1 MGVEPHRT
9 HSDLEPAI
17 AEIGREWLAGARAL
31 EATQRSSGRDRLM
44 EWAMRDDAFRSQL
57 FRFVDAFPTLRGAR
71 QIQQHLE
78 DHLSQPGV
86 TLPSWLDLG
95 LSAGGLLPGVVAR
108 TTSHQIEAMA
118 GRFIAGADERDAL
131 SRLQGQWERGIAFS
145 IDLLGEACLSL
156 READDYQQR
165 YLRLIDALADRART
179 WPERPTLESD
189 AWGPIPRA
197 NVSIKI
203 SALHPK
209 VDPLDFEGSIVR
221 LRERIEPILQLA
233 ARRDVFIH
241 FDMEHFA
248 LKDLTLA
255 LFEDCCERWDF
266 EAGLAMQ
273 AYLRSGDE
281 DARRIADWSHR
292 SGRRVTVRLV
302 KGAYWDQ
309 EQIHARQL
317 GWPCPV
323 WQTKHETDACFERMA
338 ATLLDAAPAPVGDAG
353 AGSAGGGSDEAH
365 MGHDRGARGRVRGG
379 VKLAIGTHNVRSI
392 AATLAMLQAR
402 GLPESALELQMLY
415 GMSETLENV
424 AVARGLRLREYVPI
438 GPMIPG
444 MAYLV
449 RRLLENTSNV
459 SWLRAEHYEAA
470 DEETLLH
477 SPHAD
482 PGLAAPTSDP
492 GRDEPRRHRAVPETR
507 LADPFRNE
515 PTRDFSDASQRIAF
529 AEALQGARVPA
540 IEIVRDPE
548 LAGRAVGRARSAF
561 AGWRDV
567 PASDRAAILEG
578 AADRMHARRDELAGV
593 IVRES
598 GKTWREADA
607 DVCEAIDFSRFYAR
621 HAVPL
626 MAEQQLGDFPG
637 EDDRLWWEPR
647 GVAVVISPWNF
658 PLAIC
663 TGLTTAALVM
673 GNPVIVKP
681 AEQAPGIASLL
692 CELLHAAGAPEDVVQ
707 LLPGEG
713 ETVGAALV
721 RDPRVAIIAFT
732 GSQQV
737 GLEILRAAAEI
748 QPGQHHIKQVV
759 CEMGGKNA
767 IIVDGSADLDEAVRG
782 VRDSAFGYAGQ
793 KCSACSRVIVVEDA
807 YETFVSRL
815 LESTRAL
822 RIGDPADPATDVG
835 PVIDA
840 AAAAKI
846 RDYIEIGGRE
856 ATLSLAMEVPPDAS
870 GALGKPFVAPH
881 VFTDV
886 LPDHRIAREEIFGP
900 VLSVMRARDFEHAL
914 EIANGSGYK
923 LTGGLF
929 SRRPAHLERAR
940 RDFRVGNL
948 YLNRG
953 ITGALVGRQPFGG
966 LGLSGAGTKAGC
978 REHLMQFAQQRASC
992 ENTTRRGFAPE
1003 LGGDPAPHDG
1013 LSPDSP
1019 LHGESGAPRT
1029 RARLRGDP

>member
-1 MGVEPHRT
+1 MSVDPHRT
-9 HSDLEPAI
+9 TIDLEPTI
-17 AEIGREWLAGARAL
+17 AEIGREWLAEARAL

-44 EWAMRDDAFRSQL
+44 EWAMRDDAFRTQL

-86 TLPSWLDLG
+86 QLPSWLDLG

-118 GRFIAGADERDAL
+118 GRFIAGADEQGAL
-131 SRLQGQWERGIAFS
+131 SRLQDEWERGIAFS

-156 READDYQQR
+156 READDYQRR
-165 YLRLIDALADRART
+165 YLRLIDALADRVGS
-179 WPERPTLESD
+179 WPSRPALEAD
-189 AWGPIPRA
+189 AWGRIPRA

-209 VDPLDFEGSIVR
+209 VDPLDFEGSIAR
-221 LRERIEPILQLA
+221 LRERIEPILRAA

-266 EAGLAMQ
+266 QGGLAMQ

-281 DARRIADWSHR
+281 DARRIADWSRR

-338 ATLLDAAPAPVGDAG
+338 AELLDAAPAPVAE
-353 AGSAGGGSDEAH
+353 AGSAGGI
-365 MGHDRGARGRVRGG
+365 
-379 VKLAIGTHNVRSI
+379 KLAIGTHNVRSI
-392 AATLAMLQAR
+392 AATLAMLRAR
-402 GLPESALELQMLY
+402 DLPDSALELQMLY
-415 GMSETLENV
+415 GMSETLETI

-470 DEETLLH
+470 DEDTLLR
-477 SPHAD
+477 SPHAEPD
-482 PGLAAPTSDP
+482 PPAPAAASERGDSARPPIAGSQARP
-492 GRDEPRRHRAVPETR
+492 AR
-507 LADPFRNE
+507 PFRNE
-515 PTRDFSDASQRIAF
+515 PTRDFSDASQRAAF
-529 AEALQGARVPA
+529 AEALQAARVPS

-548 LAGRAVGRARSAF
+548 RAARAAERAQAAF
-561 AGWRDV
+561 PGWRDV
-567 PASDRAAILEG
+567 PVAERAALVER
-578 AADRMHARRDELAGV
+578 AADRMHVRRDELAGV

-626 MAEQQLGDFPG
+626 MAEQGLSDLPG

-663 TGLTTAALVM
+663 TGLTTAALVT

-713 ETVGAALV
+713 ETVGATLV

-737 GLEILRAAAEI
+737 GLEILRAATEI
-748 QPGQHHIKQVV
+748 QPGQSHLKQVV

-822 RIGDPADPATDVG
+822 RIGDPVDPATDVG

-840 AAAAKI
+840 DAAAKI
-846 RDYIEIGGRE
+846 RDYIEIGRRE
-856 ATLSLAMEVPPDAS
+856 ANLALASDVPADAS
-870 GALGKPFVAPH
+870 RTLGKPFVAPH

-900 VLSVMRARDFEHAL
+900 VLSVLRARDFEHAL

-923 LTGGLF
+923 LTGGIF

-940 RDFRVGNL
+940 REFRVGNL

-966 LGLSGAGTKAGC
+966 LGLSGAGMKAGC
-978 REHLMQFAQQRASC
+978 REHLMQFVQQRASC

-1003 LGGDPAPHDG
+1003 LGGGLDD
-1013 LSPDSP
+1013 LSPGSP
-1019 LHGESGAPRT
+1019 LRRGSGAPRT
-1029 RARLRGDP
+1029 PAPLRGDP

>member
-1 MGVEPHRT
+1 MSTDPHQAT
-9 HSDLEPAI
+9 VDLEPAI
-17 AEIGREWLAGARAL
+17 AEIGREWLAEARAL
-31 EATQRSSGRDRLM
+31 EAGQRSSGKDRLM
-44 EWAMRDDAFRSQL
+44 EWAMRDDAFRTQL

-95 LSAGGLLPGVVAR
+95 LTAGGLLPSVVAR

-118 GRFIAGADERDAL
+118 GRFIAGEDERDAL
-131 SRLQGQWERGIAFS
+131 SRLQTQWERGIAFS

-165 YLRLIDALADRART
+165 YLRLIDALADRVGSWASK
-179 WPERPTLESD
+179 PTLEAD

-209 VDPLDFEGSIVR
+209 VDPLDFEGSIAR
-221 LRERIEPILQLA
+221 LRERVEPILQLA

-266 EAGLAMQ
+266 QAGLAMQ

-281 DARRIADWSHR
+281 DARRIADWSRR

-338 ATLLDAAPAPVGDAG
+338 AALLDAAPAPG
-353 AGSAGGGSDEAH
+353 ADVGGGI
-365 MGHDRGARGRVRGG
+365 
-379 VKLAIGTHNVRSI
+379 KLAIGTHNVRSV
-392 AATLAMLQAR
+392 AATLAMLRTR

-415 GMSETLENV
+415 GMSETLGSI

-470 DEETLLH
+470 DEETLLR

-482 PGLAAPTSDP
+482 PGLPEPTASPGQVDP
-492 GRDEPRRHRAVPETR
+492 ARPPTGSQDRPART
-507 LADPFRNE
+507 FRNE
-515 PTRDFSDASQRIAF
+515 PTRDFSDASQRVAF
-529 AEALQGARVPA
+529 AEALLGAQVPA

-548 LAGRAVGRARSAF
+548 SARRAVERAQSAF

-567 PASDRAAILEG
+567 PVAGRAAVVER
-578 AADRMHARRDELAGV
+578 AADRMRARRDELAGV

-621 HAVPL
+621 NAIPL
-626 MAEQQLGDFPG
+626 MTEQRLGDFPG

-663 TGLTTAALVM
+663 AGLTTAALVM

-681 AEQAPGIASLL
+681 AEQTPGIASLL

-748 QPGQHHIKQVV
+748 QPGQAHVKQVI

-815 LESTRAL
+815 LESTRTL
-822 RIGDPADPATDVG
+822 RIGDPADPAIDVG
-835 PVIDA
+835 PVIDT

-846 RDYIEIGGRE
+846 RDYIEVGLRE
-856 ATLSLAMEVPPDAS
+856 ANLALAMEVPPDAS

-881 VFTDV
+881 VFTEV

-900 VLSVMRARDFEHAL
+900 VLSVLRARDFDHAL
-914 EIANGSGYK
+914 EIANGSDYK
-923 LTGGLF
+923 LTGGVF

-978 REHLMQFAQQRASC
+978 REHLTQFAQQRASC

-1003 LGGDPAPHDG
+1003 LEIEPTAHGD
-1013 LSPDSP
+1013 
-1019 LHGESGAPRT
+1019 
-1029 RARLRGDP
+1029 